1 MKLSGKG
8 SVQEVADEILRGT
21 RLSLGKPI
29 SLPGVAVVPVIVPR
43 ILEWSIKSLW
53 ETSDENEAWVNVVK
67 DIPQNTCGIILVDF
81 QSKVIA
87 FRIFHGVH
95 DFWEGIGNTEDTVMR
110 HYDESKKSIPEAT
123 ALGKAVIFLTRL
135 SRMGPPGILS
145 EHTSD
150 YFAVVSSR
158 QEEAAPATE
167 GAGTS
172 WRAILYRSI
181 EA

>member
-1 MKLSGKG
+1 LNGKG
-8 SVQEVADEILRGT
+8 SVQEVADEILRGS

-43 ILEWSIKSLW
+43 ILEWSIKSLRD
-53 ETSDENEAWVNVVK
+53 TGDEDEAWVNVVK
-67 DIPQNTCGIILVDF
+67 DIPQNTCGIILVDSH
-81 QSKVIA
+81 SKVIA

-95 DFWEGIGNTEDTVMR
+95 DFWEGIGNTEATVMG
-110 HYDESKKSIPEAT
+110 HYDESQKPIPEST

-145 EHTSD
+145 ESTSD
-150 YFAVVSSR
+150 YFAVVSSPR
-158 QEEAAPATE
+158 EEAAPATE
-167 GAGTS
+167 GAVAS

>member
-1 MKLSGKG
+1 
-8 SVQEVADEILRGT
+8 
-21 RLSLGKPI
+21 
-29 SLPGVAVVPVIVPR
+29 VAVVPVIVPR
-43 ILEWSIKSLW
+43 ILEWSIKSLKDTH
-53 ETSDENEAWVNVVK
+53 EGNEAWVNVVK
-67 DIPQNTCGIILVDF
+67 DIPQNTCGIILVDS

-95 DFWEGIGNTEDTVMR
+95 DFWERIGNTEDTVMG
-110 HYDESKKSIPEAT
+110 HYDESKQQIPETT

-145 EHTSD
+145 EGTSD
-150 YFAVVSSR
+150 YFAVVSSS
-158 QEEAAPATE
+158 QEEEMAPATE
-167 GAGTS
+167 GSSAN

>member
-1 MKLSGKG
+1 MSGKG
-8 SVQEVADEILRGT
+8 SVQEVADEILRGS
-21 RLSLGKPI
+21 RLSLGRPI

-43 ILEWSIKSLW
+43 ILEWSIKSLRN
-53 ETSDENEAWVNVVK
+53 TRDGNEAWVNVVK
-67 DIPQNTCGIILVDF
+67 DLPQNTCGIILVDS

-95 DFWEGIGNTEDTVMR
+95 DFWERIGNTEDTVMR
-110 HYDESKKSIPEAT
+110 HYDESKEKIPEAT

-145 EHTSD
+145 EGTSD
-150 YFAVVSSR
+150 YFAVVSSP
-158 QEEAAPATE
+158 QEEEVAPAPE
-167 GAGTS
+167 GTS
-172 WRAILYRSI
+172 ANWRAILYRSI

>member
-1 MKLSGKG
+1 MSGKG

-43 ILEWSIKSLW
+43 ILEWSIKSLRD
-53 ETSDENEAWVNVVK
+53 TGDEDEAWVNVVK
-67 DIPQNTCGIILVDF
+67 DIPQNTCGIILVDS

-95 DFWEGIGNTEDTVMR
+95 DFWEGIGNTEDTVMG
-110 HYDESKKSIPEAT
+110 HYDESRKPIPEAT

-145 EHTSD
+145 ESTSD
-150 YFAVVSSR
+150 YFAVVSSP

-167 GAGTS
+167 GSSAS